1 MSVGARIQLKRDTT
15 AHWNAA
21 IGFVPLQGEFI
32 IYTDARQ
39 IEQDG
44 EIIKI
49 PGVKIG
55 DGNAYVQDLP
65 FVDDDTRDALLMH
78 INNATIHVSE
88 RDRQFWSNKVT
99 IDDLYESL
107 NSVLED
113 ETLIFSRDL
122 L

>member
-1 MSVGARIQLKRDTT
+1 
-15 AHWNAA
+15 
-21 IGFVPLQGEFI
+21 
-32 IYTDARQ
+32 
-39 IEQDG
+39 
-44 EIIKI
+44 
-49 PGVKIG
+49 
-55 DGNAYVQDLP
+55 
-65 FVDDDTRDALLMH
+65 MH